1 MVFVVGLTGSIGMG
15 KSAVSDMFRRAG
27 VPVWDADAA
36 VHELYRPGGTA
47 VAGVGER
54 FPSAIVDGGVN
65 RDALSREVVG
75 NDAAIKDLEKIVH
88 PLVGEHRLGFFA
100 QAEADGH
107 DLVVVDVP
115 LLYETG
121 GEKRMDQVV
130 VVSARPEQQR
140 ERVLAR
146 PGMTAE
152 KFEAILARQVPDAEK
167 RSRAD
172 HVIDTSTT
180 LEATESSVVALVGR
194 LKRMAADRKG

>member
-36 VHELYRPGGTA
+36 VHELYQPGGKA

-75 NDAAIKDLEKIVH
+75 NEAAIKDLEKIVH

-194 LKRMAADRKG
+194 LKRMAADRKD

>member
-15 KSAVSDMFRRAG
+15 KSAVSEMFRRAG

-36 VHELYRPGGTA
+36 VHELYQPGGKA
-47 VAGVGER
+47 VERVRAR
-54 FPSAIVDGGVN
+54 FPGAIVDGGVD
-65 RDALSREVVG
+65 REALSREVVG
-75 NDAAIKDLEKIVH
+75 NEEAIKDLEKIVH

-100 QAEADGH
+100 EAEADGH

-121 GEKRMDQVV
+121 GEARMDQVV
-130 VVSARPEQQR
+130 VVSAAPGQQR

-146 PGMTAE
+146 PGMTPE
-152 KFEAILARQVPDAEK
+152 KFAAILARQVPDAEK

-180 LEATESSVVALVGR
+180 LEETEKSVQALVGR
-194 LKRMAADRKG
+194 LRELASARAG